1 MRARSSPGPGKS
13 GYAALFAAVLA
24 LAALGLLVAGQGS
37 ATDGSLARGE
47 SSGHYAQPEE
57 AGDRTADAM
66 ASAVRT
72 EPGKPHPTVDAAST
86 GHGGRRTDPLPRSE
100 PLEASPQEASPAV
113 GPLFY
118 TDQDEPGHGCT
129 ASVVHSDRGDLLVTA
144 AHCVY
149 TGGFHTDIAFA
160 PGYHDGVAP
169 YGVWVPTSIDVAPE
183 WIADR
188 DEDHDVAFLRVR
200 QVGSDAS
207 VEQVTGAERIAFHP
221 PTSRPARVLGYPGD
235 GERPLGCQNTT
246 RPEGS
251 TQLRFDCKGMPGGT
265 SGSPLLTDVDPAT
278 GLGTVVGVLGGK
290 DEGGD
295 DETSYSSYFGDAV
308 EELHA
313 RAVR

>member
-1 MRARSSPGPGKS
+1 MRARSSGPGTA
-13 GYAALFAAVLA
+13 GYTALFAAVLA
-24 LAALGLLVAGQGS
+24 LAAFGLLVAGQGS
-37 ATDGSLARGE
+37 ATDGDLARGE
-47 SSGHYAQPEE
+47 ASGHYAEPEE
-57 AGDRTADAM
+57 TGDRTADAM

-72 EPGKPHPTVDAAST
+72 EPGTPRATVDAASAD
-86 GHGGRRTDPLPRSE
+86 HGAGRTDPLPRSE
-100 PLEASPQEASPAV
+100 PLEASPKDPSPAI

-118 TDQDEPGHGCT
+118 ADQDEPGHGCT
-129 ASVVHSDRGDLLVTA
+129 ASVVHSERGDLLVTA

-169 YGVWVPTSIDVAPE
+169 YGIWVPTSIDVDPE
-183 WIADR
+183 WMADR

-200 QVGSDAS
+200 QVGSDTA

-221 PTSRPARVLGYPGD
+221 PTDKPARVLGYPGD

-246 RPEGS
+246 RAEGT

-278 GLGTVVGVLGGK
+278 GLGTIVGVLGGK

-295 DETSYSSYFGDAV
+295 DETSYSSYFGDAI
-308 EELHA
+308 EKLHA